1 MKRLRRKLN
10 YLEHSADVD
19 MSIKEGKKRR
29 KRVTNGIR
37 NQKKIRAKCSVYQ
50 TLKSEGK
57 VAKEIKLDE
66 KM

>member
-1 MKRLRRKLN
+1 MFYCLITKRLRRKLN

-37 NQKKIRAKCSVYQ
+37 N
-50 TLKSEGK
+50 
-57 VAKEIKLDE
+57 
-66 KM
+66 